1 MNDKEL
7 LKKHFK
13 LLMQAKEA
21 GYISDEERSMMCEF
35 ARRGSVMEAEKKKLS
50 QLRLELDDMTRQRDI
65 ALEWVDQ
72 P

>member
-1 MNDKEL
+1 MTDKEL

-21 GYISDEERSMMCEF
+21 GYISDEERAMMCEF
-35 ARRGSVMEAEKKKLS
+35 ARRGAERKTM
-50 QLRLELDDMTRQRDI
+50 LDKGS
-65 ALEWVDQ
+65 LGGN

>member
-35 ARRGSVMEAEKKKLS
+35 ARRGAGQKT
-50 QLRLELDDMTRQRDI
+50 LRDKGSLEGN
-65 ALEWVDQ
+65 